1 LNATQD
7 HRRLT
12 VTSPLGADALL
23 VRSLQW
29 NERLG
34 QPFAGTVV
42 LSSNQSDIDP
52 KELLGQP
59 LGLNLN
65 AADEEGSLLHGFVA
79 SFAQL
84 EPQGGFYEYRA
95 ELLPWFALL
104 QHVGGSRIFQ
114 QQSVV
119 EIFKAI
125 AEQRGYSGLLD
136 TRLSGVYRTR
146 TYCVQYNE
154 SDFDFLTRLLEEE
167 GIYYFFEYTA
177 DQHTL
182 VLADD
187 SSAHVAIPGYAT
199 LDYFQ
204 ADNIAKPAGVFG
216 WHRGQRF
223 ATASYVMRDYDFQK
237 PRAEMT
243 VRQNAD
249 TPSSW
254 QWYQFP
260 GRYFET
266 DDGQA
271 YARVRSEAAIA
282 NQSWASVDTNIHV
295 ARCGQT
301 FGLGMHPQAAV
312 NQDYLIAGTA
322 IQASAGALQA
332 GEASDA
338 RFACRLQLHP
348 ATIPFR
354 VVPQAPRPIV
364 RGPQIATVV
373 GKAGEEIWTDAYG
386 RIKVQF
392 AWDLAGQNDDASS
405 CWIRV
410 TQPWTGKGF
419 GAVSIPRIG
428 EEVIV
433 NFIDGDIDRPIVVG
447 RVFNAD
453 RMPPEALADGQAK
466 TVFRTRSTKEGEIDA
481 FHELTF
487 DDTAD
492 AESIYLHSE
501 RDFLRVVENNDA
513 LKVGFDKQDAGD
525 QSIEI
530 YNDQTVQVGVG
541 SGAGSQTVEIAKD
554 RSVTLDTGSDTLTV
568 KQGDQSTEVTSGSI
582 TMEAGTAITLK
593 CGGSSIEIT
602 PSGITIKSAQINLN
616 GDAKVNLAAPE
627 ISAAADGQLQLSG
640 MLAAVNADGEL
651 QLKGAIVQIN

>member
-1 LNATQD
+1 
-7 HRRLT
+7 
-12 VTSPLGADALL
+12 
-23 VRSLQW
+23 
-29 NERLG
+29 
-34 QPFAGTVV
+34 
-42 LSSNQSDIDP
+42 
-52 KELLGQP
+52 
-59 LGLNLN
+59 
-65 AADEEGSLLHGFVA
+65 
-79 SFAQL
+79 
-84 EPQGGFYEYRA
+84 
-95 ELLPWFALL
+95 
-104 QHVGGSRIFQ
+104 
-114 QQSVV
+114 
-119 EIFKAI
+119 
-125 AEQRGYSGLLD
+125 
-136 TRLSGVYRTR
+136 
-146 TYCVQYNE
+146 
-154 SDFDFLTRLLEEE
+154 
-167 GIYYFFEYTA
+167 
-177 DQHTL
+177 
-182 VLADD
+182 
-187 SSAHVAIPGYAT
+187 
-199 LDYFQ
+199 
-204 ADNIAKPAGVFG
+204 
-216 WHRGQRF
+216 
-223 ATASYVMRDYDFQK
+223 
-237 PRAEMT
+237 
-243 VRQNAD
+243 
-249 TPSSW
+249 
-254 QWYQFP
+254 
-260 GRYFET
+260 
-266 DDGQA
+266 
-271 YARVRSEAAIA
+271 
-282 NQSWASVDTNIHV
+282 
-295 ARCGQT
+295 
-301 FGLGMHPQAAV
+301 
-312 NQDYLIAGTA
+312 
-322 IQASAGALQA
+322 
-332 GEASDA
+332 
-338 RFACRLQLHP
+338 
-348 ATIPFR
+348 
-354 VVPQAPRPIV
+354 V